1 MGHRQRC
8 LEVHDA
14 HDSAATMSR
23 GPWRSQLGDDDVQ
36 RSTTLATRWRSGLSS
51 GPQARSSL
59 KPLRRRWSTTAT
71 LPLWFRRTIPTM
83 MGISLCLR
91 FVLQDLTFFLFLL
104 LLFFYCVCFGGFGL
118 CFTVSVKFLFFFSSS
133 TCACVW
139 LLRKCGKEMG
149 IWILVG
155 VLKNLLKYGN
165 VQYLLILIWTLCF
178 QTLIEKFNFDS
189 FFYLVF
195 RYIIYFVLFFLIL
208 FILLKKKSL
217 TYSKIWTN
225 DNQVQ
230 NFTKLIN

>member
-1 MGHRQRC
+1 MGRRRRC

-14 HDSAATMSR
+14 HNSATTTSR
-23 GPWRSQLGDDDVQ
+23 GPQRSQLVGDRDWAQALKLDRASSHFVADEA
-36 RSTTLATRWRSGLSS
+36 RRRLFPSDSEELS
-51 GPQARSSL
+51 
-59 KPLRRRWSTTAT
+59 RRRWGSRFACAS
-71 LPLWFRRTIPTM
+71 FSRT
-83 MGISLCLR
+83 SL
-91 FVLQDLTFFLFLL
+91 FYLFII
-104 LLFFYCVCFGGFGL
+104 FYCVHFGGFGL

-178 QTLIEKFNFDS
+178 QTLIENFNFDS
-189 FFYLVF
+189 FFFLVF